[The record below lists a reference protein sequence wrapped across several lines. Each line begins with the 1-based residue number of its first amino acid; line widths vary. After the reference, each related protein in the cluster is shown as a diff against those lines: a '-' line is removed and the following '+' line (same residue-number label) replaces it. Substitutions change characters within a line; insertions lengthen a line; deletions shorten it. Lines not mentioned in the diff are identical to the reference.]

1 MASTLP
7 PDKLRSGLIYC
18 SREDDRLFVYWN
30 EQRKF
35 HGAVLNFAHKR
46 AHWIMALILLL
57 LLVPCGVI
65 LLYTFSVAAVSCYAA
80 VWALAVLASFSVL
93 AEKELKK

>member
-1 MASTLP
+1 MAKREKTENQP
-7 PDKLRSGLIYC
+7 KRRSHVGIIL
-18 SREDDRLFVYWN
+18 
-30 EQRKF
+30 
-35 HGAVLNFAHKR
+35 
-46 AHWIMALILLL
+46 LILLL

-80 VWALAVLASFSVL
+80 VWALAVLATFSVL